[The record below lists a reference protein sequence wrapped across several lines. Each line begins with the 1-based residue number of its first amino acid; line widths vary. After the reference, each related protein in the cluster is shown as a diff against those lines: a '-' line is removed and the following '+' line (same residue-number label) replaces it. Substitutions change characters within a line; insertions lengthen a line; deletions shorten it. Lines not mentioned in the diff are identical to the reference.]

1 MEVYN
6 KIKQKIRKHVSS
18 AKGRRQVIFYTGVV
32 VLAFL
37 FFAVVWLIQFGPIG
51 NTLSQEIQKTERDS
65 LTGVLIEQRTE
76 LKQVYGV
83 MIDEHTDARSQ
94 SGIDQAFLVIEAP
107 VEAGIPRLLSFFSEA
122 QDVKKI
128 GPVRS
133 ARPYF
138 LDWAKEFGAL
148 YAHVG
153 GSDEALEKIKIE
165 KMFDLNEFW
174 NGNYFWRSEDRF
186 APHNTYISSELLGR
200 YVAKKIENGRYQ
212 KPTYGIWQFQD
223 GIATKGLVQS
233 FQISYLNPGY
243 VFEWKYDEAKN
254 VYVRWNESQ
263 IAKTQD
269 GNDLVAN
276 NVAIVVTD
284 VKVIDSVGRRRIRT
298 TGEGEA
304 VLFQNGNRIKAIWKK
319 YSVNDRLRF
328 YGSDGVEQKM
338 NTGTTWIEVIS
349 NSSQLIEK

>member
-153 GSDEALEKIKIE
+153 GSDEALENHPNRPGVSLASANETAALIESILNELSPHERACVEFYYFDDLTFREIGEVLAISEDAASSIVRRAKEKIK
-165 KMFDLNEFW
+165 
-174 NGNYFWRSEDRF
+174 
-186 APHNTYISSELLGR
+186 T
-200 YVAKKIENGRYQ
+200 
-212 KPTYGIWQFQD
+212 
-223 GIATKGLVQS
+223 
-233 FQISYLNPGY
+233 
-243 VFEWKYDEAKN
+243 
-254 VYVRWNESQ
+254 
-263 IAKTQD
+263 
-269 GNDLVAN
+269 
-276 NVAIVVTD
+276 
-284 VKVIDSVGRRRIRT
+284 
-298 TGEGEA
+298 
-304 VLFQNGNRIKAIWKK
+304 
-319 YSVNDRLRF
+319 RL
-328 YGSDGVEQKM
+328 EQKDF
-338 NTGTTWIEVIS
+338 
-349 NSSQLIEK
+349 